1 MDNQSDGTV
10 LLTSKENPIY
20 FCPSPVQED
29 EARLQQKYKGRC
41 LFEIYET
48 DEVEGE
54 TPDTKV
60 KELARYIVVW
70 DDEQGFPLTIVDGL
84 WVEGKGCVSNA
95 VVATGTSD
103 EVRQKYANW
112 FQTQTDKEVAPV
124 GFGYDKCAVGVIPPS
139 EMVVER
145 AVGSSLDEAKEAVQS
160 IFDAYFAEEPSKGS
174 V

>member
-1 MDNQSDGTV
+1 MNDGPV
-10 LLTSKENPIY
+10 LLTSEENPIY
-20 FCPSPVQED
+20 FIDTPVAED
-29 EARLQQKYKGRC
+29 EVRLHQRYKGKC

-48 DEVEGE
+48 SEVDMVEN
-54 TPDTKV
+54 PDIKV

-70 DDEQGFPLTIVDGL
+70 DEEYGQPMTIVDGI
-84 WVEGKGCVSNA
+84 WIEGRGCVSNA

-160 IFDAYFAEEPSKGS
+160 IFDSYFAEEPSKGS